1 LNLKTPSR
9 FAPGGFFVAVAI
21 GASPMAWCGWD
32 VFDEASNTA
41 REARALP

>member
-1 LNLKTPSR
+1 MLSGLHRSAPSLTEI
-9 FAPGGFFVAVAI
+9 FAKN
-21 GASPMAWCGWD
+21 